1 MKYCLIWG
9 LVLAGGYI
17 LQTAFLPLIN
27 FYGIGVDVL
36 LLLTVSFGLLNGQRL
51 GGLLGFMAGL
61 LQDLASGTFLGM
73 NTLSKMLIGYL
84 FGLASQRVFKEKFFL
99 PIMSAIVATFLNYF
113 ILAVLMLLLGYR
125 FNFLQQ
131 LQMVFLP
138 TVIYNSV
145 AAFPVHLF
153 VCWLCDK
160 MKEK

>member
-1 MKYCLIWG
+1 MKLCLIWG
-9 LVLAGGYI
+9 IVLACSYI
-17 LQTAFLPLIN
+17 LQTSFLPLVN
-27 FYGIGVDVL
+27 FYGIGADVL
-36 LLLTVSFGLLNGQRL
+36 LLVTVSFGLLKGQRL

-61 LQDLASGTFLGM
+61 LQDLASGTFLGT
-73 NTLSKMLIGYL
+73 NTFSKMLIGYV

-113 ILAVLMLLLGYR
+113 ILAILVLLLGYR
-125 FNFLQQ
+125 FNFLQH

-138 TVIYNSV
+138 TIIYNSV